1 MSASHPLA
9 NLPDER
15 RGRTVRPPRL
25 VTGRTV
31 LAWIS
36 GFFGVIFAANAALIY
51 LAFSSF
57 PGLEVASS
65 YQAGQQFN
73 NEIQAAAEQASR
85 GWQVEV
91 GAARIGADA
100 RLTAVF
106 AGSTGAPER
115 ELAVLVALSHPTD
128 TRHDRRATLVETS
141 PGFYTADI
149 KDIAAGGWT
158 LVVEAEADGQR
169 VFRSRN
175 PISIGP

>member
-1 MSASHPLA
+1 MRASHPLA
-9 NLPDER
+9 NLPDDR
-15 RGRTVRPPRL
+15 RGRDVRPPRL

-73 NEIQAAAEQASR
+73 NEIAAAAEQASR

-91 GAARIGADA
+91 GAARNGGDT

-106 AGSTGAPER
+106 ADRTGAPER
-115 ELAVLVALSHPTD
+115 SLVVVAALSHLTD
-128 TRHDRRATLVETS
+128 TRHDRRTMLVETS
-141 PGFYTADI
+141 PGFYTADMA
-149 KDIAAGGWT
+149 DVAAGGWT

-175 PISIGP
+175 PITIAP